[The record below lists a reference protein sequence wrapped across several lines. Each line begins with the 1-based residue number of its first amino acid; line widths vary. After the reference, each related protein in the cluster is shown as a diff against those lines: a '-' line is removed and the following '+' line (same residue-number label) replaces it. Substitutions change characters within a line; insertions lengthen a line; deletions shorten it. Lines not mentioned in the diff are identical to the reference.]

1 MQLHNIQSKTK
12 FRRGQRIGRGGKR
25 GTTAGR
31 GTKGQK
37 ARAGHKIRPAL
48 RDIIKK
54 IPKSRG
60 FKFRSFA
67 PKVEVVNLS
76 DLNEV
81 YKEGETVSPATLVER
96 GLLDRMK
103 GWLPKVKILGQGELK
118 KKLIFKDVELS
129 RPARAKAGS

>member
-1 MQLHNIQSKTK
+1 MQLHNVQTKTK

-37 ARAGHKIRPAL
+37 SRAGHRIRPAL

-60 FKFRSFA
+60 FKFRSFR
-67 PKVEVVNLS
+67 KKSLVLNLS
-76 DLNEV
+76 VLNDA
-81 YKEGETVSPATLVER
+81 YKEGEIVSPHTLVEK
-96 GLLDRMK
+96 GLADRMK
-103 GWLPKVKILGQGELK
+103 GRLPKIKILGDGALK
-118 KKLIFKDVELS
+118 KKLTFKDVEFS
-129 RPARAKAGS
+129 RTARTKTGA